1 MARLSQAA
9 LTLVLA
15 MISQASN
22 AESRRSYFFAAKPED
37 AKYVEVK
44 YAEQLKIAESIVST
58 LIGTC
63 ENKLRF
69 LDGDT
74 SGRLVEILS
83 ESPISY
89 NIEREIRLTK
99 KSLAE
104 QMNSDIVEDIDVYY
118 NIYPNDNGK
127 MSVYRFSERSSTPP
141 PQATSNENVEESQY
155 PKIQWSK
162 WYDAKFSRDSW
173 YGDTNIV
180 GADIFWIN
188 IRMEKSGQFVTT
200 IPKLADRPNM
210 EVFYARLFAIF
221 NKELAA
227 KTNKLT
233 NINFKEAPLDCSDNL
248 KKETDAVSFMG
259 ENGFSFVIAP

>member
-1 MARLSQAA
+1 MAILPKAA
-9 LTLVLA
+9 LTLVFA
-15 MISQASN
+15 MISQASS
-22 AESRRSYFFAAKPED
+22 AESRPRYALTAKPED
-37 AKYVEVK
+37 VKYVEVK

-74 SGRLVEILS
+74 SGRLVEIQS

-127 MSVYRFSERSSTPP
+127 MSVYRVSEGTATRPT
-141 PQATSNENVEESQY
+141 QATSNENGEESQY
-155 PKIQWSK
+155 PKIQWSQ

-173 YGDTNIV
+173 YRDKNIV
-180 GADIFWIN
+180 GADILWIN
-188 IRMEKSGQFVTT
+188 ITMSKSGQVVTT
-200 IPKLADRPNM
+200 IPKIADRPNM
-210 EVFYARLFAIF
+210 GLFLGRLLGIF
-221 NKELAA
+221 NKELMANT
-227 KTNKLT
+227 KKIT
-233 NINFKEAPLDCSDNL
+233 NINFKQAPLDCSDDL
-248 KKETDAVSFMG
+248 KEATDAVSFMRK
-259 ENGFSFVIAP
+259 NGFSFVRVP